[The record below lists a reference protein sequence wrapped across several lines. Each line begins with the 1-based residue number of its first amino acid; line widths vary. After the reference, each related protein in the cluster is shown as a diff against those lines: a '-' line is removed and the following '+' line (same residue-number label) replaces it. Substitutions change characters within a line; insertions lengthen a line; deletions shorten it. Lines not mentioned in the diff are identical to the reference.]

1 LATSSDELGRGQEAE
16 TGRDGSVSS
25 IADSIQQVSERAQLL
40 IQEEIELAKAEISQK
55 VTSLVKGSV
64 VGIAAGVFAV
74 FGLVM
79 LLHGLAW
86 LAWKLLFKGDLYFW
100 GFLLVAGVLF
110 ISAALAGL
118 LAYRAISA
126 GTPPAPTMAID
137 EARLIKET
145 VTSPHPEATTA
156 MTRPPSSEG
165 RRR

>member
-1 LATSSDELGRGQEAE
+1 LATSGDELGRRQEAE
-16 TGRDGSVSS
+16 PGRDGSVSS
-25 IADSIQQVSERAQLL
+25 IAESLQQVSERAQLL
-40 IQEEIELAKAEISQK
+40 IQEEIELAKAEIGQK

-64 VGIAAGVFAV
+64 VGIAAGIFAV
-74 FGLVM
+74 FGLV
-79 LLHGLAW
+79 LLLNGLAW
-86 LAWKLLFKGDLYFW
+86 LAWYLIFPDEQFFW

-110 ISAALAGL
+110 ITAALAGL

-156 MTRPPSSEG
+156 MTRPPSTEG
-165 RRR
+165 KRR